1 MFCSSCGNAVPMPTG
16 RFCHVCGA
24 SLAVPVGVFSPAPSR
39 TPAQQADYIV
49 KTGIGVGRYIL
60 LRVILFRVFLFVLA
74 IVILGIVG
82 LLIRSTN
89 SSNERTEPVTALA
102 PVQPGTQVPAVP
114 DKVSPPSPAD
124 TNDAVSAT
132 DATPKDSADQ
142 IASPG
147 TGMPSPPDIP
157 PASRSLG
164 DPLAKLTNGSSSH
177 GVGGGVGNGIGGGF
191 APAIG
196 GVFKVGGGVSAPAV
210 LFRVDPGYSEEAR
223 TAKLSGTVLLSI
235 VVDTEGHARDIH
247 VVKSLGMGLDEK
259 AMDAVAMWKF
269 KPGMKDGQPVNV
281 RAQIEVNFRML

>member
-1 MFCSSCGNAVPMPTG
+1 MPTG

-24 SLAVPVGVFSPAPSR
+24 SLAVPVGEFSPAPSR

-60 LRVILFRVFLFVLA
+60 LRVILFRIFLFVLA
-74 IVILGIVG
+74 IVVLGIVG
-82 LLIRSTN
+82 LLIRSSN
-89 SSNERTEPVTALA
+89 SGDESARPVATITPVEPSL
-102 PVQPGTQVPAVP
+102 QVPAVP
-114 DKVSPPSPAD
+114 ENVNPPSPAD

-177 GVGGGVGNGIGGGF
+177 GVGGGVGNGSGGGF

-196 GVFKVGGGVSAPAV
+196 GVFKVGGDVSAPGV
-210 LFRVDPGYSEEAR
+210 LFRVDPEYSEWDR
-223 TAKLSGTVLLSI
+223 KAKISGSVLLSI
-235 VVDTEGHARDIH
+235 VVDAEGSARDVH
-247 VVKSLGMGLDEK
+247 VVKSLSTGLDEK
-259 AMDAVAMWKF
+259 AIESVKNWKF
-269 KPGMKDGQPVNV
+269 EPGQKDGHDVAV
-281 RAQIEVNFRML
+281 EIAV